1 MTELT
6 KSDFHFSLGAKK
18 ILLYYFG
25 YSILFLIF
33 HLSTISMV
41 SFFHFLLDHDMLVIE
56 NWLYRNA
63 WEMIF
68 ISKIFAAFV
77 VIKALQLNNYF
88 IKNLFF
94 ILKNDIWK
102 PSRSVIIFIIFLAVL
117 FYALIFQF
125 GGEIVGGNKSVDF
138 VYISFF
144 GSIFF
149 YFIDFIVINVL
160 VRNISLKSKRK
171 SFLLMLALI
180 IIFMLFTK
188 ATLPY
193 ISKYYIFLVL
203 HFFTLL
209 LFLFTNS
216 RNIINPILY
225 SLVIIGPLSA
235 FYGLDLVW
243 DNAHALYSYKESLP
257 VVGIIGVW
265 FIGLIY
271 YYKFY
276 KRS

>member
-1 MTELT
+1 MTDLQ
-6 KSDFHFSLGAKK
+6 KSDFHFSLGARK

-25 YSILFLIF
+25 YSVLFLIF
-33 HLSTISMV
+33 HLSIISLV
-41 SFFHFLLDHDMLVIE
+41 SFFHFLLDHDMSVIE

-68 ISKIFAAFV
+68 LSKICAAFII
-77 VIKALQLNNYF
+77 IKSLELNNYF

-94 ILKNDIWK
+94 ILKGDIWK
-102 PSRSVIIFIIFLAVL
+102 PTRSAIVFIIFLAVL
-117 FYALIFQF
+117 FYALILQF
-125 GGEIVGGNKSVDF
+125 GGEIVGGNKSIDF
-138 VYISFF
+138 VYVSFI

-160 VRNISLKSKRK
+160 VRNITIQSKRRY
-171 SFLLMLALI
+171 FFLMLALTS
-180 IIFMLFTK
+180 IFMLFTK

-193 ISKYYIFLVL
+193 ISKYYIFLIL

-209 LFLFTNS
+209 TLLFTNKN
-216 RNIINPILY
+216 NIMNPVLY
-225 SLVIIGPLSA
+225 SIVVIGPLSA

-265 FIGLIY
+265 LIGLIY
-271 YYKFY
+271 YYKFQ
-276 KRS
+276 KKS